1 MQQQVLG
8 KSNND
13 DDKNIYNL
21 LIKKIN
27 LKDGLQKTNI
37 NNLDIFGSNV
47 NLSGLEVETA
57 NDENRAFILKRYF
70 KNNSDNKKI
79 R

>member
-1 MQQQVLG
+1 MMMI
-8 KSNND
+8 
-13 DDKNIYNL
+13 KNIYNL

-27 LKDGLQKTNI
+27 LIEGLQKTDI

-57 NDENRAFILKRYF
+57 NDENRAFILKRNF
-70 KNNSDNKKI
+70 K
-79 R
+79 